1 VGKPAILLRVVDD
14 ARQLIGMDLAN
25 SEFRGAVVNLRGE
38 IQHFV
43 SLPVDERHQ
52 EAALA
57 LVYELLDELVPAAT
71 APLLGIGIGTP
82 GLMDSA
88 NGIVRNAVNL
98 EWENLPLRDLLQQ
111 KYDLPTSIA
120 NDCHLAALAEYTFGE
135 HEDLSN
141 LVVVKVGRGI
151 GCGIV
156 LKGRLHYGDGAG
168 AGEIGHVVVVKDGAL
183 CSCGNYGCLETVASS
198 RAIVQ
203 QARRI
208 ARDNPGSILA
218 QLAGTG
224 EINTDVVLQAFEAG
238 DDKVQGLVHK
248 AGLYLG
254 QAIANLVGILNVRHI
269 LIAGSAARFG
279 EALLRPIRDIVPS
292 SSLPLLASETNI
304 EIASLGQDIV
314 ILGASALLL
323 SSELGLV

>member
-1 VGKPAILLRVVDD
+1 
-14 ARQLIGMDLAN
+14 M
-25 SEFRGAVVNLRGE
+25 
-38 IQHFV
+38 QHLV
-43 SLPVDERHQ
+43 SLPVNERHQ

-57 LVYELLDELVPAAT
+57 LVYELLDRLIQAAT

-98 EWENLPLRDLLQQ
+98 EWENLPLRDLLEQ
-111 KYDLPTSIA
+111 KYNLPTFIA

-135 HEDLSN
+135 HKHLSN
-141 LVVVKVGRGI
+141 LVVLKVGRGI
-151 GCGIV
+151 GAGIV
-156 LKGRLHYGDGAG
+156 LQGRLHYGDGAG
-168 AGEIGHVVVVKDGAL
+168 AGEIGHVVVVKDGAR

-203 QARRI
+203 QAQRI
-208 ARDNPGSILA
+208 AQEKPDSALA
-218 QLAGTG
+218 HLAEPG

-238 DDKVQGLVHK
+238 DETVQGLVHE

-254 QAIANLVGILNVRHI
+254 LAVANLVGVLNVRHI

-279 EALLRPIRDIVPS
+279 EALLRPIRETVPS
-292 SSLPLLASETNI
+292 SSLPILAGETNV